1 MIECYDILNCID
13 EIQYEVLDQNNNI
26 IYPQKEDEI
35 KAFEKLIKTYSSG
48 SIINEHNSDK
58 WYKYYKK
65 EIKKNDKIYTV
76 KYLIDITEYKNDE
89 KKYQVDS
96 LTSVLSRPT
105 ILEKLMEEI
114 TDCINNNVPL
124 SVIIGDIDLFKKIND
139 TYGHVA
145 GDLVLKKIGA
155 IFLEHTKDTSYSVG
169 RYGGEEFLFILKGAS
184 FNDTI
189 NKIIEIKNSLSNLS
203 VVFKKNIINN
213 VTMSFGIYYVDNF
226 DKNEIIN
233 LPEQKIISEIINLAD
248 MALYESKNAG
258 RNKTHA
264 YYENGIIEE
273 ISY

>member
-13 EIQYEVLDQNNNI
+13 EIQYEVLDQDNNI
-26 IYPQKEDEI
+26 IYPQNEDEI

-89 KKYQVDS
+89 KKYQIDS

-114 TDCINNNVPL
+114 TDSIEHNIPI
-124 SVIIGDIDLFKKIND
+124 SVIMADIDLFKKIND

-145 GDLVLKKIGA
+145 GDIVLKKIGA
-155 IFLEHTKDTSYSVG
+155 IFLEHTKDTPYSVG

-184 FNDTI
+184 LSDTI
-189 NKIIEIKNSLSNLS
+189 NKIKEIKNSLENLS
-203 VVFKKNIINN
+203 VIFKKDIISNI
-213 VTMSFGIYYVDNF
+213 TMSFGIYYVDNF
-226 DKNEIIN
+226 DENEIAT

-248 MALYESKNAG
+248 MALYESKNTG
-258 RNKTHA
+258 RNKTHV